1 MRIWILIPLLLLAGC
16 ASPPDF
22 SRGSPLSGLT
32 GGPQTQEE
40 RQDPMV
46 SAAISMTR
54 IGVLLCAGGLIFGA
68 FTRFQTGWG
77 LSLAAAGILMILLA
91 WTFRQAWVP
100 WVGLGT
106 IVAYGG
112 YKIWNRLNPEVETEP
127 LLK

>member
-1 MRIWILIPLLLLAGC
+1 
-16 ASPPDF
+16 
-22 SRGSPLSGLT
+22 
-32 GGPQTQEE
+32 
-40 RQDPMV
+40 MV